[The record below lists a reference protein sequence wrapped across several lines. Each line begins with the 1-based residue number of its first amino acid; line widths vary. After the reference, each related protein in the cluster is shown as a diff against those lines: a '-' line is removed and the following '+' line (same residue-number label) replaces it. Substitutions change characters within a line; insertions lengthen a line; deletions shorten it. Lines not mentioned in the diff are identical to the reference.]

1 MEILIAFLITIIVG
15 FLTYCLI
22 VLNNNKDDLWE
33 EIYKRLRR

>member
-1 MEILIAFLITIIVG
+1 MEILISMLVTLVIG

-22 VLNNNKDDLWE
+22 VLNNNKDELWE